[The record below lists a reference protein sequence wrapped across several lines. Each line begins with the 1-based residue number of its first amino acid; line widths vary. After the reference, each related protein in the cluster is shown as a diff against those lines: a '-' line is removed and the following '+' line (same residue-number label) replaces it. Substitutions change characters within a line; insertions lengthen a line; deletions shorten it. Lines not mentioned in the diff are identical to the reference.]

1 MFFHGKKKK
10 KKTIKGIGQAFYPS
24 ILVRYINFQVSFWVI
39 EDTFLHHLRQMLLTF
54 FLISTLT
61 ITIGMYFYVISI
73 NSFENNNT
81 HFSMLVF
88 HGKKKPLKELV
99 KHSTLQSLLDTS
111 TSKFNFL
118 VVKDVFLHYF
128 IRQMLLTFVSFLHWL
143 APLICIFMLL
153 KSILLKTITFIFQ
166 CLFFHGKK
174 KPLKELAKHFTIQS
188 LLDTSTSKLAF

>member
-1 MFFHGKKKK
+1 MA
-10 KKTIKGIGQAFYPS
+10 KKTIKGIGQAFYPW
-24 ILVRYINFQVSFWVI
+24 ILVRYINFQASFSVV
-39 EDTFLHHLRQMLLTF
+39 EDAFLHHLRQMFLNFFSFLHWSSPSVYIFMSFQLILLKTIASISQCLF
-54 FLISTLT
+54 F
-61 ITIGMYFYVISI
+61 
-73 NSFENNNT
+73 
-81 HFSMLVF
+81 HD
-88 HGKKKPLKELV
+88 KKKPLKELV

-111 TSKFNFL
+111 TSKFSFL

-143 APLICIFMLL
+143 SPLIYIFMLL
-153 KSILLKTITFIFQ
+153 KSILLKTITVIFQ

>member
-1 MFFHGKKKK
+1 MT
-10 KKTIKGIGQAFYPS
+10 KKTIKGIGQAFYPW
-24 ILVRYINFQVSFWVI
+24 ILVRYINFQDNFSVV
-39 EDTFLHHLRQMLLTF
+39 EDAFFHHLKQILYTFFSFLHKWSSMVYIFILFQLILLKP
-54 FLISTLT
+54 
-61 ITIGMYFYVISI
+61 ITSNFWCL
-73 NSFENNNT
+73 F
-81 HFSMLVF
+81 F

-99 KHSTLQSLLDTS
+99 KHSTLQCLLDTS
-111 TSKFNFL
+111 TSKFSFL

-143 APLICIFMLL
+143 SPLIYIFMLL